1 MWRQYHCQ
9 LMAKM
14 RSVTNIEPSPGTE
27 DSEPTAERSRPAR
40 LRALGAEIRSLR
52 GKRGLS
58 TVVLARTCGVSPSL
72 ISQVERGLTAPSLEV
87 LWAIAR
93 ALEVPIGTFF
103 QMAPA
108 DGQSAH
114 PAAPEFDGASGRA
127 VQVVRAEERKR
138 LGLTPSLTYQLLS
151 PDLQH
156 RIEFVWVEF
165 GPGEEGPLA
174 PFTHIGEEQM
184 VVIQGEMHVWIDGAT
199 WVLGAG
205 DAITF
210 DSALPH
216 RSMNRG
222 AAPAIIIAAIVPPSF

>member
-1 MWRQYHCQ
+1 MN
-9 LMAKM
+9 
-14 RSVTNIEPSPGTE
+14 SITNIALAPVTEPGA
-27 DSEPTAERSRPAR
+27 DPTDGGNGSRAAR
-40 LRALGAEIRSLR
+40 LRALGAEIRGLR
-52 GKRGLS
+52 GGRGLS
-58 TVVLARTCGVSPSL
+58 IVALARLCGVSPSL

-93 ALEVPIGTFF
+93 ALDVPIGTFF
-103 QMAPA
+103 QQAA
-108 DGQSAH
+108 GDGDGQ
-114 PAAPEFDGASGRA
+114 AAPSAQAPSSAETEPSLQRRA
-127 VQVVRAEERKR
+127 HVVRAGERKR

-174 PFTHIGEEQM
+174 PFTHHGEEQM
-184 VVIQGEMHVWIDGAT
+184 VVIQGEMHVWIDGET
-199 WVLGAG
+199 WVLGVG
-205 DAITF
+205 DAIAF

-222 AAPAIIIAAIVPPSF
+222 ATPAVIIAAITPPSF